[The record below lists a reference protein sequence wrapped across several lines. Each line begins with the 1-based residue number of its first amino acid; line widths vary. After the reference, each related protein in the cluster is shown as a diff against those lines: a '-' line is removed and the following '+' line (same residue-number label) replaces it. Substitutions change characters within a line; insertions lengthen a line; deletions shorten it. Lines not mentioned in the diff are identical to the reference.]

1 MSVNLM
7 SIEQA
12 NLLLASLH
20 EQATG
25 QQAVAP
31 TDLSGFVSMAQATLR
46 AGYDPII
53 NSLSQM
59 IGKTIIAVRPYRA
72 KFKGLELTAQ
82 RWGGITRKVNY
93 IEGAPEEEKSYEL
106 TDGSAIDQYIVK
118 KPKVLETHYYGR
130 DVYSDTYTIF
140 TTQLDTAF
148 TSPEALGE
156 FFSGLMMHFSNQREQ
171 WLEEM
176 KRSILC
182 NFIGA
187 KYTSATAVGSVST
200 DQVVHLLTEY
210 NTESGI
216 SPALT
221 SATIYQ
227 PENFRP
233 FIQWVYA
240 RINTIARLM
249 AERSEKFQQRVTGK
263 PIMRHTDPSDLKMY
277 ILAPLM
283 DKIDAM
289 AAANTYHNDML
300 KMVDREAVS
309 YWQAIDNPDEIQV
322 TPSFVDGDLA
332 LETAN
337 AVTLTDVVGVLFDKD
352 ACGYN
357 IYKDS
362 MSTSPYNARGEYY
375 NIFPHVEVQ
384 LQNDITEKGVVL
396 MLD

>member
-12 NLLLASLH
+12 YQLLNSLH
-20 EQATG
+20 SQATG
-25 QQAVAP
+25 QTSVAP
-31 TDLSGFVSMAQATLR
+31 TDLSSFVSMAQETLR

-59 IGKTIIAVRPYRA
+59 VGRTIVAVRPYRA
-72 KFKGLELTAQ
+72 KFKGLELTNQ

-93 IEGAPEEEKSYEL
+93 IEGSAEEDKTYAL
-106 TDGSAIDQYIVK
+106 VDGQAIDQYVVK

-130 DVYSDTYTIF
+130 DIYSDTYTIF

-182 NFIGA
+182 NFIAA
-187 KYTSATAVGSVST
+187 KYTSATEAGSVST

-210 NTESGI
+210 NTESGQN
-216 SPALT
+216 L
-221 SATIYQ
+221 SATDIYL
-227 PENFRP
+227 PANYRP

-240 RINTIARLM
+240 KVNTIARLM

-263 PIMRHTDPSDLKMY
+263 PIMRHTDAADLKMY
-277 ILAPLM
+277 MLASLM
-283 DKIDAM
+283 DQIDAM
-289 AAANTYHNDML
+289 AMSNTYHNDML

-309 YWQAIDNPDEIQV
+309 YWQSIEAPDEIQV
-322 TPSFVDGDLA
+322 TPAFVDGDLA
-332 LETAN
+332 IAAAN
-337 AVTLTDVVGVLFDKD
+337 PVTLSAVVGVLFDRD

-357 IYKDS
+357 IYKDT

-375 NIFPHVEVQ
+375 NIFPHVEIQ
-384 LQNDITEKGVVL
+384 LQNDLTEKGVVL

>member
-7 SIEQA
+7 SVEQA
-12 NLLLASLH
+12 YQLLNSLH

-25 QQAVAP
+25 QTSIAP
-31 TDLSGFVSMAQATLR
+31 TNLADFVSMAQATLR

-59 IGKTIIAVRPYRA
+59 VGRTIVAVRPYRA
-72 KFKGLELTAQ
+72 KFKGLELSNQ
-82 RWGGITRKVNY
+82 RWGGITRKVNF
-93 IEGAPEEEKSYEL
+93 IEGTSEEDKTYAL
-106 TDGSAIDQYIVK
+106 VDGSAIDQYIVK
-118 KPKVLETHYYGR
+118 KPKVLETHYYGK
-130 DVYSDTYTIF
+130 DIYSDTYTIF

-171 WLEEM
+171 WLEDM
-176 KRSILC
+176 KRAALC
-182 NFIGA
+182 NFIAA
-187 KYTSATAVGSVST
+187 KYTSATEVGSVST

-240 RINTIARLM
+240 RINTLARLM

-289 AAANTYHNDML
+289 AAANTYHNDLL
-300 KMVDREAVS
+300 KMVDREGVS
-309 YWQAIDNPDEIQV
+309 YWQNIDAPDEIQT
-322 TPSFVDGDLA
+322 TPSYVDGDLA
-332 LETAN
+332 LAAAN
-337 AVTLTDVVGVLFDKD
+337 AVTLTDVVGVMFDRD
-352 ACGYN
+352 AVGYN
-357 IYKDS
+357 IYKDTI
-362 MSTSPYNARGEYY
+362 STSPYNARGEYY
-375 NIFPHVEVQ
+375 NMFPHVEIQ
-384 LQNDITEKGVVL
+384 LENDITEKGIVL

>member
-7 SIEQA
+7 SVEQA
-12 NLLLASLH
+12 YQLLNSLH

-25 QQAVAP
+25 QTSLAP
-31 TDLSGFVSMAQATLR
+31 TDLSSFVSMAQATLR
-46 AGYDPII
+46 CGYDPII

-59 IGKTIIAVRPYRA
+59 VGRSIVAVRPYSA
-72 KFKGLELTAQ
+72 KFKGLELTNQ
-82 RWGGITRKVNY
+82 RWGGITRKINF
-93 IEGAPEEEKSYEL
+93 IEGAAEEEKAYDL
-106 TDGSAIDQYIVK
+106 QDGYAIDQYVVK

-140 TTQLDTAF
+140 TTQLDTAL

-171 WLEEM
+171 WLEDM
-176 KRSILC
+176 KRSILT
-182 NFIGA
+182 NFIAA
-187 KYTSATAVGSVST
+187 KYTSATESGSVST

-210 NTESGI
+210 NTASGQN
-216 SPALT
+216 L
-221 SATIYQ
+221 SATDIYLAA
-227 PENFRP
+227 NFRP

-249 AERSEKFQQRVTGK
+249 SARSEKFQQRVTNK
-263 PIMRHTDPSDLKMY
+263 PILRHTRPEDLKMY

-283 DKIDAM
+283 DQIDAM
-289 AAANTYHNDML
+289 AMSNTYHNDML
-300 KMVDREAVS
+300 KMVDREAVDF
-309 YWQAIDNPDEIQV
+309 WQDIESADSISV
-322 TPSFVDGDLA
+322 TPAYVDGDLA
-332 LETAN
+332 LATAN
-337 AVTLTDVVGVLFDKD
+337 AVAIDGVVGVLFDRD

-357 IYKDS
+357 IYKDT
-362 MSTSPYNARGEYY
+362 MSTSPYNAKGEYY
-375 NIFPHVEVQ
+375 NMFPHVELQ

>member
-25 QQAVAP
+25 QTAVAP
-31 TDLSGFVSMAQATLR
+31 TDLSGFVSMAQETLR

-59 IGKTIIAVRPYRA
+59 VGRTIIAVRPYRA

-106 TDGSAIDQYIVK
+106 VDGAAIDQYVVK

-182 NFIGA
+182 NFIAA
-187 KYTSATAVGSVST
+187 KYTSAEAVGSVST

-210 NTESGI
+210 NTESGQNLTDEDI
-216 SPALT
+216 YLPA
-221 SATIYQ
+221 
-227 PENFRP
+227 NFRP

-249 AERSEKFQQRVTGK
+249 SERSEKFQQRVTGK
-263 PIMRHTDPSDLKMY
+263 PIMRHTDASDLKMY

-283 DKIDAM
+283 DQIDAM
-289 AAANTYHNDML
+289 AMANTYHNDML

-322 TPSFVDGDLA
+322 TPAFVDGDLA
-332 LETAN
+332 IATAN
-337 AVTLTDVVGVLFDKD
+337 AVTLSGVVGVLFDRD

-357 IYKDS
+357 IFKDT
-362 MSTSPYNARGEYY
+362 MSTSPFNARGEYY

>member
-7 SIEQA
+7 SVEQA
-12 NLLLASLH
+12 YQLLNSLH

-25 QQAVAP
+25 QSSLAP

-46 AGYDPII
+46 CGYDPII

-59 IGKTIIAVRPYRA
+59 VGRTIVAIRPYSA
-72 KFKGLELTAQ
+72 KFKGLELTNQ
-82 RWGGITRKVNY
+82 RWGGITRKINF
-93 IEGAPEEEKSYEL
+93 IEGAAEEEKAYDL
-106 TDGSAIDQYIVK
+106 TDGAAIDQYVVK

-171 WLEEM
+171 WLEDM
-176 KRSILC
+176 KRGILA
-182 NFIGA
+182 NFIAA
-187 KYTSATAVGSVST
+187 KYTSATESGSVST

-210 NTESGI
+210 NTASGQ
-216 SPALT
+216 SL
-221 SATIYQ
+221 SATDIYL
-227 PENFRP
+227 PANFRP

-249 AERSEKFQQRVTGK
+249 SARSEKFQQRVTGK
-263 PIMRHTDPSDLKMY
+263 PILRHTRPEDLKMY

-283 DKIDAM
+283 DQIDAM
-289 AAANTYHNDML
+289 AMSNTYHNDML
-300 KMVDREAVS
+300 KMVDREAVDF
-309 YWQAIDNPDEIQV
+309 WQDIDSPDHVSV
-322 TPSFVDGDLA
+322 TPAYVDGDLA
-332 LETAN
+332 LATAN
-337 AVTLTDVVGVLFDKD
+337 AVAIDDVVGVLFDRD

-357 IYKDS
+357 IYKDT
-362 MSTSPYNARGEYY
+362 MSTSPYNAKGEYY
-375 NIFPHVEVQ
+375 NIFPHVELQ

>member
-7 SIEQA
+7 SVEQA
-12 NLLLASLH
+12 YQLLNSLH
-20 EQATG
+20 SQATG
-25 QQAVAP
+25 QTSIAP
-31 TDLSGFVSMAQATLR
+31 TNLADFVSMAQATLR

-59 IGKTIIAVRPYRA
+59 VGRTIVAVRPYRA
-72 KFKGLELTAQ
+72 KFKGLELTSQ
-82 RWGGITRKVNY
+82 RWGGITRKVNF
-93 IEGAPEEEKSYEL
+93 IEGTSEEDKTYAL

-171 WLEEM
+171 WLEDM

-182 NFIGA
+182 NFIAA
-187 KYTSATAVGSVST
+187 KYTSATEVGSVST

-216 SPALT
+216 TPALT

-240 RINTIARLM
+240 RINTLARLM

-263 PIMRHTDPSDLKMY
+263 PILRHTDPSDLKMY

-289 AAANTYHNDML
+289 AAANTYHNDLL
-300 KMVDREAVS
+300 KMVDREGVS
-309 YWQAIDNPDEIQV
+309 YWQSIDAPDEIQT
-322 TPSFVDGDLA
+322 TPSYVDGDLA
-332 LETAN
+332 LATAN
-337 AVTLTDVVGVLFDKD
+337 AVTLTDVVGVLFDRD

-357 IYKDS
+357 IYKDTI
-362 MSTSPYNARGEYY
+362 STSPYNARGEYY
-375 NIFPHVEVQ
+375 NMFPHVELQ
-384 LQNDITEKGVVL
+384 LQNDITEKGIVL

>member
-25 QQAVAP
+25 QTAVAP
-31 TDLSGFVSMAQATLR
+31 TDLSGFVSMAQETLR

-59 IGKTIIAVRPYRA
+59 VGRTIIAVRPYRA

-106 TDGSAIDQYIVK
+106 VDGAAIDQYVVK

-182 NFIGA
+182 NFIAA
-187 KYTSATAVGSVST
+187 KYTSAEAVGSVST

-210 NTESGI
+210 NTESGQNLTDEDI
-216 SPALT
+216 YLPA
-221 SATIYQ
+221 
-227 PENFRP
+227 NFRP

-249 AERSEKFQQRVTGK
+249 SERSEKFQQRVTGK
-263 PIMRHTDPSDLKMY
+263 PIMRHTDPADLKMY

-283 DKIDAM
+283 DQIDAM
-289 AAANTYHNDML
+289 AMANTYHNDML

-322 TPSFVDGDLA
+322 TPAFVDGDLA
-332 LETAN
+332 IAAAN
-337 AVTLTDVVGVLFDKD
+337 AVTLSGVVGVLFDRD

-357 IYKDS
+357 IFKDT
-362 MSTSPYNARGEYY
+362 MSTSPFNARGEYY

>member
-7 SIEQA
+7 SVEQA
-12 NLLLASLH
+12 YQLLNSLH

-25 QQAVAP
+25 QSSLAP

-53 NSLSQM
+53 NALSQM
-59 IGKTIIAVRPYRA
+59 VGRTIVAVRPYSA
-72 KFKGLELTAQ
+72 KFKGLELTNQ
-82 RWGGITRKVNY
+82 RWGGITRKINF
-93 IEGAPEEEKSYEL
+93 IEGAAEEEKAYDL
-106 TDGSAIDQYIVK
+106 TDGAAIDQYVVK

-130 DVYSDTYTIF
+130 DVYSDTYTIP
-140 TTQLDTAF
+140 TTALDTAF

-171 WLEEM
+171 WLEDM
-176 KRSILC
+176 KRGILA
-182 NFIGA
+182 NFIAA
-187 KYTSATAVGSVST
+187 KYTSATESGSVST

-210 NTESGI
+210 NAASG
-216 SPALT
+216 AGLT
-221 SATIYQ
+221 STTVYQ
-227 PENFRP
+227 PANFRP

-249 AERSEKFQQRVTGK
+249 SARSEKFQQRVTGK
-263 PIMRHTDPSDLKMY
+263 PILRHTRPEDLKMY

-283 DKIDAM
+283 DQIDAM
-289 AAANTYHNDML
+289 AMSNTYHNDML
-300 KMVDREAVS
+300 KMVDREAVDF
-309 YWQAIDNPDEIQV
+309 WQDIDSPDEISV
-322 TPSFVDGDLA
+322 TPAYVDGDLA
-332 LETAN
+332 LATAN
-337 AVTLTDVVGVLFDKD
+337 AVAIDDVVGVLFDRD

-357 IYKDS
+357 IYKDT
-362 MSTSPYNARGEYY
+362 MSTSPYNAKGEYY
-375 NIFPHVEVQ
+375 NIFPHVELQ

>member
-25 QQAVAP
+25 QTAVAP
-31 TDLSGFVSMAQATLR
+31 TDLSGFVSMAQETLR

-59 IGKTIIAVRPYRA
+59 VGRTIIAVRPYRA

-106 TDGSAIDQYIVK
+106 VDGAAIDQYVVK

-182 NFIGA
+182 NFIAA
-187 KYTSATAVGSVST
+187 KYTSAEAVGSVST

-210 NTESGI
+210 NTESGQNLSAADI
-216 SPALT
+216 YLPA
-221 SATIYQ
+221 
-227 PENFRP
+227 NFRP

-249 AERSEKFQQRVTGK
+249 SERSEKFQQRVTGK
-263 PIMRHTDPSDLKMY
+263 PIMRHTDASDLKMY

-283 DKIDAM
+283 DQIDAM
-289 AAANTYHNDML
+289 AMANTYHNDML

-309 YWQAIDNPDEIQV
+309 YWQAIDSPDEIQV
-322 TPSFVDGDLA
+322 IPAFVDGDLA
-332 LETAN
+332 IATAN
-337 AVTLTDVVGVLFDKD
+337 AVTLSGVVGVLFDRD

-357 IYKDS
+357 IFKDT
-362 MSTSPYNARGEYY
+362 MSTSPFNARGEYY

>member
-7 SIEQA
+7 SVEQA
-12 NLLLASLH
+12 YQLLNSLH

-25 QQAVAP
+25 QSSLAP

-53 NSLSQM
+53 NALSQM
-59 IGKTIIAVRPYRA
+59 VGRTIVAVRPYSA
-72 KFKGLELTAQ
+72 KFKGLELTNQ
-82 RWGGITRKVNY
+82 RWGGITRKISF
-93 IEGAPEEEKSYEL
+93 IEGEAEEEKSYEL
-106 TDGSAIDQYIVK
+106 TDGVAIDQYAVK

-171 WLEEM
+171 WLEDM
-176 KRSILC
+176 KRSILA
-182 NFIGA
+182 NFIAA
-187 KYTSATAVGSVST
+187 KYTSATESGSVST

-210 NTESGI
+210 NTASGQN
-216 SPALT
+216 L
-221 SATIYQ
+221 SATDIYL
-227 PENFRP
+227 PANFRP

-249 AERSEKFQQRVTGK
+249 SARSEKFQQRVTGK
-263 PIMRHTDPSDLKMY
+263 PILRHTRPEDLKMY

-283 DKIDAM
+283 DQIDAM
-289 AAANTYHNDML
+289 AMSNTYHNDML
-300 KMVDREAVS
+300 KMVDREAVDF
-309 YWQAIDNPDEIQV
+309 WQEIDSPDEISV
-322 TPSFVDGDLA
+322 TPAYVDGDLA
-332 LETAN
+332 LATAN
-337 AVTLTDVVGVLFDKD
+337 AVAIDDVVGVIFDRD

-357 IYKDS
+357 IYKDT

-375 NIFPHVEVQ
+375 NIFPHVELQ

>member
-7 SIEQA
+7 SVEQA
-12 NLLLASLH
+12 YQLLNSLH

-25 QQAVAP
+25 QTSLAP

-53 NSLSQM
+53 NALSQM
-59 IGKTIIAVRPYRA
+59 VGRTIVAVRPYSA
-72 KFKGLELTAQ
+72 KFKGLELTNQ
-82 RWGGITRKVNY
+82 RWGGITRKINF
-93 IEGAPEEEKSYEL
+93 IEGEAEEEKAYDL
-106 TDGSAIDQYIVK
+106 QDGYAIDQYVVK

-171 WLEEM
+171 WLEDM
-176 KRSILC
+176 KRSILA
-182 NFIGA
+182 NFIAA
-187 KYTSATAVGSVST
+187 KYTSATESGSVST

-210 NTESGI
+210 NTVSGQN
-216 SPALT
+216 L
-221 SATIYQ
+221 SATDIYL
-227 PENFRP
+227 PANFRP

-240 RINTIARLM
+240 KINTIARLM
-249 AERSEKFQQRVTGK
+249 SARSEKFQQRVTGK
-263 PIMRHTDPSDLKMY
+263 PILRHTRPEDLKMY

-283 DKIDAM
+283 DQIDAM
-289 AAANTYHNDML
+289 AMSNTYHNDML
-300 KMVDREAVS
+300 KMVDREAVDF
-309 YWQAIDNPDEIQV
+309 WQEIDSPDEVSV
-322 TPSFVDGDLA
+322 TPAYVDGDLA
-332 LETAN
+332 LATAN
-337 AVTLTDVVGVLFDKD
+337 AVAIDGVVGVLFDRD

-357 IYKDS
+357 IYKDT

-375 NIFPHVEVQ
+375 NIFPHVELQ

>member
-12 NLLLASLH
+12 YQLLNSLH
-20 EQATG
+20 QQATG
-25 QQAVAP
+25 QTSIAP
-31 TDLSGFVSMAQATLR
+31 TDLSSFVSMAQATLR

-59 IGKTIIAVRPYRA
+59 VGRTIVAVRPYSA

-93 IEGAPEEEKSYEL
+93 IEGAAEEDKTYAL
-106 TDGSAIDQYIVK
+106 TDGQAIDQYVVK

-156 FFSGLMMHFSNQREQ
+156 FFSGLMTHFSNQREQ
-171 WLEEM
+171 WLEDM
-176 KRSILC
+176 KRGIIS
-182 NFIGA
+182 NFIAA
-187 KYTSATAVGSVST
+187 KYTSATEAGSVST

-210 NTESGI
+210 NQESGQN
-216 SPALT
+216 LT
-221 SATIYQ
+221 DTDIYQ
-227 PENFRP
+227 AANFRP

-240 RINTIARLM
+240 KVNTIARLM
-249 AERSEKFQQRVTGK
+249 SERSEKFQQRITGK
-263 PIMRHTDPSDLKMY
+263 PIMRHTAPADLKMY
-277 ILAPLM
+277 MLASIM
-283 DKIDAM
+283 DQIDAM
-289 AAANTYHNDML
+289 AMSNTYHNDML

-309 YWQAIDNPDEIQV
+309 YWQAIDKPDEIKV
-322 TPSFVDGDLA
+322 TPAFVDSDLA
-332 LETAN
+332 IATAN
-337 AVTLTDVVGVLFDKD
+337 PVVLDKVVGVLFDRD

-357 IYKDS
+357 IYKDTL
-362 MSTSPYNARGEYY
+362 STSPYNAKGEYY
-375 NIFPHVEVQ
+375 NIFPHVELQ

-396 MLD
+396 LLD

>member
-7 SIEQA
+7 SVEQA
-12 NLLLASLH
+12 YQLLNSLH

-25 QQAVAP
+25 QSSLAP

-53 NSLSQM
+53 NALSQM
-59 IGKTIIAVRPYRA
+59 VGRTIVAVRPYSA
-72 KFKGLELTAQ
+72 KFKGLELTNQ
-82 RWGGITRKVNY
+82 RWGGITRKINF
-93 IEGAPEEEKSYEL
+93 IEGEAEEEKSYEL
-106 TDGSAIDQYIVK
+106 TDGTAIDQYVVK

-171 WLEEM
+171 WLEDM
-176 KRSILC
+176 KRSILA
-182 NFIGA
+182 NFIAA
-187 KYTSATAVGSVST
+187 KYTSATEAGSVST

-210 NTESGI
+210 NTASGQN
-216 SPALT
+216 L
-221 SATIYQ
+221 SATDIYL
-227 PENFRP
+227 PANFRP

-249 AERSEKFQQRVTGK
+249 SARSEKFQQRVTGK
-263 PIMRHTDPSDLKMY
+263 PILRHTRPEDLKMY

-283 DKIDAM
+283 DQIDAM
-289 AAANTYHNDML
+289 AMSNTYHNDML
-300 KMVDREAVS
+300 KMVDREAVDF
-309 YWQAIDNPDEIQV
+309 WQEIDSPDEVSV
-322 TPSFVDGDLA
+322 TPAYVDGDLA
-332 LETAN
+332 LATAN
-337 AVTLTDVVGVLFDKD
+337 AVALTDVVGVLFDRD

-357 IYKDS
+357 IYKDT

-375 NIFPHVEVQ
+375 NIFPHVELQ